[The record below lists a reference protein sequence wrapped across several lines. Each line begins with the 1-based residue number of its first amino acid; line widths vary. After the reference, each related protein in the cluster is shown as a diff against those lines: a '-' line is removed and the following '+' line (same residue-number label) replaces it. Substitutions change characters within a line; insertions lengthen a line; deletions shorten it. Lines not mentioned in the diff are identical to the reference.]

1 MKTEWQMEST
11 TENYQESAGTQTD
24 NGPGPQIMRLRE
36 IPSLNGKILTRL
48 SNFQISGSLEIN
60 IVLHISVVVITQ

>member
-1 MKTEWQMEST
+1 MEST

-36 IPSLNGKILTRL
+36 IQSLNGKILTRL